1 METKQKSVVGTINRV
16 LLKAKYA
23 FYCTLLY
30 FLFANPYTYEVTNT
44 YFGGIILESK
54 GGQPTPL
61 GFGIHLVFFF
71 LTLTGLMLAPV

>member
-1 METKQKSVVGTINRV
+1 MDKGTINRI

-23 FYCTLLY
+23 FYCALLF

-44 YFGGIILESK
+44 YFGGCILDEDR
-54 GGQPTPL
+54 PTPF
-61 GFGIHLVFFF
+61 GFGLHLLFFF